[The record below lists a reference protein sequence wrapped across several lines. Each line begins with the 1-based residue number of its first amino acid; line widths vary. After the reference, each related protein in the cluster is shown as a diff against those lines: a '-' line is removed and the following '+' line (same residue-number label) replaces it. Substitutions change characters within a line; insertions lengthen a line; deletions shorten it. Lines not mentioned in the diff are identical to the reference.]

1 MHTATD
7 VLLSGAEAAIRQLEL
22 SPQSM
27 TLAAELGQRISNS
40 TGAALVV
47 DYGRN
52 RAYETSLQAIR
63 QHSFVGLL
71 EQPGSADLS
80 AHVDF
85 SALRWVLPPKWVR
98 GWLQCSPGTH
108 FVVRHTAAQ
117 TSVHSWTSVC
127 SGGVVSLL
135 GGCLRLCKDTLK
147 LQCCQVPTLIL
158 GEGFLVASSFPAG
171 CYLAP
176 LEAIGARLR
185 DCSLGRR

>member
-1 MHTATD
+1 
-7 VLLSGAEAAIRQLEL
+7 
-22 SPQSM
+22 M

-85 SALRWVLPPKWVR
+85 SALRW
-98 GWLQCSPGTH
+98 G
-108 FVVRHTAAQ
+108 
-117 TSVHSWTSVC
+117 
-127 SGGVVSLL
+127 
-135 GGCLRLCKDTLK
+135 
-147 LQCCQVPTLIL
+147 
-158 GEGFLVASSFPAG
+158 
-171 CYLAP
+171 LA
-176 LEAIGARLR
+176 
-185 DCSLGRR
+185 C

>member
-1 MHTATD
+1 MHTATN
-7 VLLSGAEAAIRQLEL
+7 VLLFGAEAAIQRLEL

-63 QHSFVGLL
+63 QHGFVGLL

-85 SALRWVLPPKWVR
+85 SALRW
-98 GWLQCSPGTH
+98 G
-108 FVVRHTAAQ
+108 
-117 TSVHSWTSVC
+117 
-127 SGGVVSLL
+127 
-135 GGCLRLCKDTLK
+135 
-147 LQCCQVPTLIL
+147 
-158 GEGFLVASSFPAG
+158 
-171 CYLAP
+171 LA
-176 LEAIGARLR
+176 
-185 DCSLGRR
+185 C